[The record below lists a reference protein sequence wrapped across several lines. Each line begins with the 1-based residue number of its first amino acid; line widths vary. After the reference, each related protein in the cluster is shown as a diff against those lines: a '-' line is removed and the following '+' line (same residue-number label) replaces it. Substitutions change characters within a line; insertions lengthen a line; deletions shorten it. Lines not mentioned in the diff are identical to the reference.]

1 VRKTDA
7 ISIRLEP
14 DVRARLE
21 AVSKKLGLDKA
32 TLIRLAIKGLL
43 DEADSNGGQL
53 LLPYSPSSSVRS
65 PALVAEK
72 VSYRTTKKKKAS
84 AG

>member
-32 TLIRLAIKGLL
+32 TLIRLAIKGLI
-43 DEADSNGGQL
+43 DEAESNGGQL

-65 PALVAEK
+65 PALVSEK

-84 AG
+84 VG